1 MEPTR
6 VLIVDDEP
14 LARETIRL
22 LLDGRP
28 ALTIVGECENGQE
41 AIDAIRRTQPDL
53 VFLDVQMPEVDGFG
67 VIRAIGPEQMPIVIF
82 ATAYDQY
89 ALQAFDAHALDYLIK
104 PYDDERFEQALTRA
118 LQRIE
123 QREAGTLSQRL
134 IKLLENTPPTAADTY
149 AERLMIRERD
159 SIRSVRADTI
169 DWIEAA
175 GDYVVLHVGDKTH
188 LMRQTMSRMTEQ
200 LDPRRFV
207 RIHRSTIVNIDRI
220 KELKP
225 YFHGDYILYLH
236 DGTELR
242 LSRRYWDEVAQVL
255 GGR

>member
-28 ALTIVGECENGQE
+28 DVTIVGECENGQE
-41 AIDAIRRTQPDL
+41 AIDAIRRMRPDL

-67 VIRAIGPEQMPIVIF
+67 VVRTIGPEQMPIVIF
-82 ATAYDQY
+82 ATAYNQY

-104 PYDDERFEQALTRA
+104 PFDDDRFEQALTRA
-118 LQRIE
+118 LRRIE

-134 IKLLENTPPTAADTY
+134 MKLLEDAPAKAETY

-159 SIRSVRADTI
+159 SIRSVRVDDI

-188 LMRQTMSRMTEQ
+188 LMRETMGRMTKQ
-200 LDPRRFV
+200 LDPRHFA
-207 RIHRSTIVNIDRI
+207 RIHLSSIVNFYR
-220 KELKP
+220 
-225 YFHGDYILYLH
+225 F
-236 DGTELR
+236 
-242 LSRRYWDEVAQVL
+242 
-255 GGR
+255 